1 MWFTDYRLRIDG
13 LQKFHQLSF
22 VSGKQ
27 FQTAA
32 KFSFTALAKFLFC
45 LWGESSERLSQLTD
59 LFSDVPA
66 SLPWVADGFEFQQK
80 ITAAKGV
87 GQRDHPGREV
97 VATLEAADEPI
108 GSGPRDFGQPAIRGL
123 SRAHVLYWHF
133 PPKKPLGLFM
143 MSIFPRVKVR
153 GRNAVRI

>member
-1 MWFTDYRLRIDG
+1 M
-13 LQKFHQLSF
+13 QKFHQLSF

-27 FQTAA
+27 FHTTA
-32 KFSFTALAKFLFC
+32 KFSFAALAEFAFC
-45 LWGESSERLSQLTD
+45 FGGESSERLSQLAD
-59 LFSDVPA
+59 FFSDESA

-97 VATLEAADEPI
+97 VATLKAADEPI

-123 SRAHVLYWHF
+123 SRAHVLYWHCVFIIQPIEGVF
-133 PPKKPLGLFM
+133 PESCVCAYPSNFRKAILNVSRLYG
-143 MSIFPRVKVR
+143 
-153 GRNAVRI
+153 

>member
-1 MWFTDYRLRIDG
+1 MALLIPGLENEFLTKTFALGWLGFTAETELFVTKRGAERSEVVTWFTGYRLRIDG
-13 LQKFHQLSF
+13 LQKLHQLSF

-32 KFSFTALAKFLFC
+32 KFGFTALAKLLFC

-66 SLPWVADGFEFQQK
+66 SLPGVADRFEFQQEV
-80 ITAAKGV
+80 TAAKGV
-87 GQRDHPGREV
+87 SQHYHPGREV

-108 GSGPRDFGQPAIRGL
+108 GSGPGDFG
-123 SRAHVLYWHF
+123 
-133 PPKKPLGLFM
+133 
-143 MSIFPRVKVR
+143 
-153 GRNAVRI
+153 